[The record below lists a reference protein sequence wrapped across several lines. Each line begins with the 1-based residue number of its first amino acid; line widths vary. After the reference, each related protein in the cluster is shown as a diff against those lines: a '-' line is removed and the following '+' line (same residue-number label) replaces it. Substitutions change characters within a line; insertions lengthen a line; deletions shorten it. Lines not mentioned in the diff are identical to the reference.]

1 MMGSISIWA
10 ATRPRRPRPALEGD
24 LRVDVVIV
32 GAGITGL
39 TAALLLAKTAR
50 SVAAIEARAVGAGDS
65 GGSTGNLYQTVTGG
79 LETLAAKCE
88 ADTARAVVASRGEA
102 IAWIEQ
108 QAQAMGPSS
117 GFRRCPM
124 YQYPLSPDA
133 EPTILGELK
142 ALRAAGLDAQL
153 ASEMPPGLPAA
164 KGAVLLLSA
173 QAQFHPI
180 GYLHALA
187 LQAEH
192 AGARLFENS
201 PALELDLEVGVVRTR
216 TGTAFGHHIVLAT
229 HSPLGFHL
237 VQAGMAVRREYGL
250 AFHEQAVPAGIFWAQ
265 AHPRLSV
272 RGLEAN
278 GKHYLLCIGEHHE
291 TGRHD
296 AAAALAQLER
306 AAQEYLAVGSPVQR
320 WSAQHFHSPDGLPYI
335 GRDESGAFIAT
346 GFSTDGLV
354 YGTVAAHIITD
365 QIIGAQ
371 SRWSSLYLGSLQRTE
386 NIAR

>member
-1 MMGSISIWA
+1 MGSISIWA

-180 GYLHALA
+180 GYRIPGFTSIMRLA
-187 LQAEH
+187 
-192 AGARLFENS
+192 
-201 PALELDLEVGVVRTR
+201 
-216 TGTAFGHHIVLAT
+216 
-229 HSPLGFHL
+229 
-237 VQAGMAVRREYGL
+237 
-250 AFHEQAVPAGIFWAQ
+250 
-265 AHPRLSV
+265 
-272 RGLEAN
+272 
-278 GKHYLLCIGEHHE
+278 
-291 TGRHD
+291 
-296 AAAALAQLER
+296 
-306 AAQEYLAVGSPVQR
+306 
-320 WSAQHFHSPDGLPYI
+320 
-335 GRDESGAFIAT
+335 
-346 GFSTDGLV
+346 
-354 YGTVAAHIITD
+354 
-365 QIIGAQ
+365 
-371 SRWSSLYLGSLQRTE
+371 
-386 NIAR
+386 